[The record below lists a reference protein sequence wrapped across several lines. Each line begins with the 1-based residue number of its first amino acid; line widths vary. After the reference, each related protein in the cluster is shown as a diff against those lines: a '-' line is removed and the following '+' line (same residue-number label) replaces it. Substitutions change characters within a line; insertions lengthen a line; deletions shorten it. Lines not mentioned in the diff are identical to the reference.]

1 MKRLGLVVVVALLLA
16 ACGGSEGQQQA
27 SPTTAATTT
36 TAPAP
41 GLPQFLAEVRQAGL
55 GDKDLADPASQN
67 AVVELGN
74 TICDGIDD
82 FGYGRIV
89 QVVADSDAKPTPE
102 EAATFVKSAVEN
114 LCPQHRDLLP

>member
-16 ACGGSEGQQQA
+16 ACGGSEGQQA

-41 GLPQFLAEVRQAGL
+41 GLPRFLAEVRQAGL

-82 FGYGRIV
+82 FGYGRVV
-89 QVVADSDAKPTPE
+89 QVVADSDSKPTPE
-102 EAATFVKSAVEN
+102 EAATFVRSAVEN